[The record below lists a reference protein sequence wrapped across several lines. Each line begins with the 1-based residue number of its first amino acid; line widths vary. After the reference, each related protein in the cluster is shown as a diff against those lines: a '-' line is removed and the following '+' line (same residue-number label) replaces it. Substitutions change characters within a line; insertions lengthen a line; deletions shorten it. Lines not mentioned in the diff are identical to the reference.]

1 MHSGCDATTWTNN
14 PDASGGAGGGPRGEA
29 KSMNEFTTI
38 ATRRENFTVAGFS
51 LFLFLVS
58 FFFLRLPDVSF
69 HPFLFRFK
77 FLLAPLFIFLRDIT
91 SWDSRRFKTI
101 QFVFPLLTIYKK
113 KNVSRIKDNFS
124 LRHVINMERLKN
136 NRVRCLT
143 LENRLTNRST
153 STTTVLSRFACIQTK
168 RKTKIE
174 VFFCGNCR
182 GLVHAR

>member
-77 FLLAPLFIFLRDIT
+77 FLLAPLFIFVILRE
-91 SWDSRRFKTI
+91 SRRFKTI

-113 KNVSRIKDNFS
+113 RNVSRIRDNFS

-136 NRVRCLT
+136 NRVFNWKIVWQIVL
-143 LENRLTNRST
+143 RLP
-153 STTTVLSRFACIQTK
+153 SRFYLVSRAFRRRGK
-168 RKTKIE
+168 R
-174 VFFCGNCR
+174 R
-182 GLVHAR
+182 

>member
-1 MHSGCDATTWTNN
+1 MLRRERIIRMHLEGRVGGLEGERSQWTSS
-14 PDASGGAGGGPRGEA
+14 PQPPRGERISRLRA
-29 KSMNEFTTI
+29 SLS
-38 ATRRENFTVAGFS
+38 FS
-51 LFLFLVS
+51 LVS
-58 FFFLRLPDVSF
+58 FFFFLRLPDVSF

-77 FLLAPLFIFLRDIT
+77 FLLAPLFIFVILRE
-91 SWDSRRFKTI
+91 SRRFKTI

-113 KNVSRIKDNFS
+113 RNVSRIRDNFS

>member
-1 MHSGCDATTWTNN
+1 
-14 PDASGGAGGGPRGEA
+14 
-29 KSMNEFTTI
+29 MNEFTTT

-77 FLLAPLFIFLRDIT
+77 FLLAPLFIFVILRE
-91 SWDSRRFKTI
+91 SRRFKTI

-113 KNVSRIKDNFS
+113 RNVSRIRDNFS

-182 GLVHAR
+182 GLVHVR